1 MGLSSLSSYR
11 LKFAEIARYVDFK
24 PHKRMTRADKSKITR
39 YHARIGKALE
49 RGYKPTK
56 TRNDGRIVLAHKAQG
71 IRGMPALKLVLV
83 KPTGAGFR
91 TTIRKD
97 GSIRSV
103 NAKSGTSKVSIA
115 ARFFDAEALEEEDK
129 RPAKEAA
136 RLIKAAKV
144 ALGHRP
150 QRCTVAF
157 WGGEN
162 AWEQLSALP
171 ELLVVQF
178 NRYQESRG
186 FPADAVTFYWVK
198 QTKNVLK
205 VQQKLRDDRTLAAQ
219 KRAQKRKK
227 SDI

>member
-1 MGLSSLSSYR
+1 
-11 LKFAEIARYVDFK
+11 
-24 PHKRMTRADKSKITR
+24 MTKGDKSKITR
-39 YHARIGKALE
+39 YHSRIGKALE

-71 IRGMPALKLVLV
+71 IRGMPALKMVFV

-91 TTIRKD
+91 ASIGKD

-103 NAKSGTSKVSIA
+103 NSKSGISKISIGA
-115 ARFFDAEALEEEDK
+115 KFFDENDVIEGIIDESEVEIEAD
-129 RPAKEAA
+129 
-136 RLIKAAKV
+136 RLRKAAKK
-144 ALGHRP
+144 ALGHKP
-150 QRCTVAF
+150 QRCSVAF

-162 AWEQLSALP
+162 AWVDPSLLDG
-171 ELLVVQF
+171 LLVVQF
-178 NRYQESRG
+178 NRYEKTGG
-186 FPADAVTFYWVK
+186 FPADAVAFYWVK

-219 KRAQKRKK
+219 KRAQKRKN